1 MNQIFDLFEEGDHLE
16 DFKKIIES
24 LPSSQEAESEVK
36 FRDMLFYTTRHL
48 RKGRDIIEHQEKD
61 DAVIEQR
68 EKTALSLIR
77 LIEAKL
83 HLLKKLQQDHHM
95 NTITFEK
102 GFASKT

>member
-83 HLLKKLQQDHHM
+83 HLLKKLQQSYDDDLQVG
-95 NTITFEK
+95 NLLEEL
-102 GFASKT
+102 AQ